1 MSPIIVV
8 WLSRT
13 CCRCSFCRRLIC
25 FLWNYRNRQMELNSS
40 RMLGQNNKCGDESE
54 EWKEDA
60 HVRGHVRF
68 INVTVAHDYCF
79 FFFPHLSLW
88 SKKMWRPENVQAAS
102 LGFYSSSRSLSFI
115 SWCAPCGLPPSAP
128 AASHAPKVW
137 KSHISVRLLHR
148 AHSAGYI

>member
-79 FFFPHLSLW
+79 FFFSTFKSLIKKDVEARECAGGQSRFLFFLSISVIYFLVCTVW
-88 SKKMWRPENVQAAS
+88 PSPIS
-102 LGFYSSSRSLSFI
+102 TSRFTCTQSME
-115 SWCAPCGLPPSAP
+115 
-128 AASHAPKVW
+128 
-137 KSHISVRLLHR
+137 KSHFSQT
-148 AHSAGYI
+148 SS